1 MDIRPSYTQCW
12 ASVSAFPA
20 AGLPYQIAMV
30 TKRCVDE
37 WLIEPDIEGAREY
50 ARLSIIAEPAGLNV
64 DGQGI
69 IPWEQLLSATR

>member
-1 MDIRPSYTQCW
+1 MGD
-12 ASVSAFPA
+12 F
-20 AGLPYQIAMV
+20 MV

-69 IPWEQLLSATR
+69 IPWEQLLSARQSYAVNLKKRNATR

>member
-1 MDIRPSYTQCW
+1 L
-12 ASVSAFPA
+12 AF
-20 AGLPYQIAMV
+20 LPYSQPYQMTMV

-64 DGQGI
+64 DGQGL
-69 IPWEQLLSATR
+69 IPWEQLLSARQSYAVNLKKRNATR